1 MALLTNLFGKSGNQ
15 LEVDPT
21 FLAARV
27 AMRPLE
33 YVKDGRILGQY
44 AVAQRSGE
52 LAATIGAL
60 GHLASFR
67 WAIDDA
73 YAVLLRIR
81 VGWSISAA
89 VTTAVEMNL
98 RAIIARAFTV
108 DFTTAATAINMAT
121 VTKTNAM
128 RASMGTSLMGTGGP
142 RISTTAVQ
150 SGQTLTA
157 DNAPIGMVVW
167 PGITSI
173 AQTAAAATVNMALGT
188 AGIMQTIYEC
198 TSPYQYPVVLSN
210 NEGVLIQPV
219 TAGPATGTFAIYTEW
234 TWAEVE
240 VF

>member
-1 MALLTNLFGKSGNQ
+1 MALLTNLFGKAGHQ
-15 LEVDPT
+15 LEVDAT
-21 FLAARV
+21 HLAARI
-27 AMRPLE
+27 AMRPLDH
-33 YVKDGRILGQY
+33 VKDGRILGHY

-52 LAATIGAL
+52 LVATIGAL

-67 WAIDDA
+67 WVPDDA
-73 YAVLLRIR
+73 YAVLLRLR

-89 VTTAVEMNL
+89 VTTAVEMNM

-128 RASMGTSLMGTGGP
+128 RASMGTSLMGVTGP

-167 PGITSI
+167 PSRYPTNS
-173 AQTAAAATVNMALGT
+173 TGT
-188 AGIMQTIYEC
+188 AVAQAVGDAGMMQTIYEC
-198 TSPYQYPVVLSN
+198 TSPYQHPAVLSS
-210 NEGVLIQPV
+210 NEGVLVQPV
-219 TAGPATGTFAIYTEW
+219 TAGPASGTFAIYTEW